1 MSLING
7 KDLYK
12 AKRTV
17 IIKFKKDI
25 IDIIEIIKIIDPKVI
40 AIKIKVIRIPSK

>member
-12 AKRTV
+12 VKRTI

-25 IDIIEIIKIIDPKVI
+25 MNIIEIIKIIDPKVI
-40 AIKIKVIRIPSK
+40 VIKIKVIRIPGK